1 MYAMAGPARRRR
13 RMLAH
18 EEAAE
23 HYARAL
29 EVQERFEPEALQ
41 QRCELLLLPRGGA
54 GARRRAPV
62 GVGDL
67 P

>member
-1 MYAMAGPARRRR
+1 
-13 RMLAH
+13 MLAH

-41 QRCELLLLPRGGA
+41 QRCELLLLLGEARVRAGERPSAWGIFREAATIAAEPR
-54 GARRRAPV
+54 
-62 GVGDL
+62 
-67 P
+67 